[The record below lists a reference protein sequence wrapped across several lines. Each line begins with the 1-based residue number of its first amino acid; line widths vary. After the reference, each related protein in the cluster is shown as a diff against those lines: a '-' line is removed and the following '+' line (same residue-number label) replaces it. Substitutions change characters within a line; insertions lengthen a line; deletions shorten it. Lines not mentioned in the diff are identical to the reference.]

1 MYICHRIVLC
11 ISSFYFYK
19 NTNTLKKIS
28 FLLFLFYSFTAFC
41 QENYTK
47 SFYQSTAINAKDSAS
62 LFFSIEN
69 SNFFRNDELF
79 NLIVEGYTLTGYF
92 INPTLSYIPHSKIK
106 IDAGIH
112 LLKYSGVDNYTKNFP
127 IFRVQYQATDK
138 LKIVLGS
145 LYGTTNHNLIEPI
158 FHYEKYYTENNENGV
173 QFLLKNKRLQSD
185 IWINW
190 QNFIFHGDTEQEELT
205 GGMSNYLRLN
215 KKDSRHKLGLPFQL
229 VAVHRGGQINET
241 PAYMVTRLNIAAGI
255 SYEFQ
260 IRRKWIQSIGTS
272 HYYLSFT
279 DMSPTKTLPYIMGY
293 GYYSQYFVRNK
304 NLQLELSYW
313 YGDYYTSERGAPIY
327 RTVSTKYSNL
337 GVGQRA
343 LGITKLSY
351 EKNIFNQIYFGARLE
366 TYWDFFDY
374 QLDYCYGI
382 YLKYNGRFLL
392 KKF

>member
-1 MYICHRIVLC
+1 M
-11 ISSFYFYK
+11 
-19 NTNTLKKIS
+19 KKIS
-28 FLLFLFYSFTAFC
+28 FLLFLFYSFTALG
-41 QENYTK
+41 QENYPQ
-47 SFYQSTAINAKDSAS
+47 SFYQSTTINAQDSAS
-62 LFFSIEN
+62 LFLNIKN

-79 NLIVEGYTLTGYF
+79 NIIVEGYTLTGYF

-106 IDAGIH
+106 IDAGVH
-112 LLKYSGVDNYTKNFP
+112 LLKYSGVDSYTKNFP
-127 IFRVQYQATDK
+127 IFRVQYQATNK
-138 LKIVLGS
+138 LKVVLGS

-215 KKDSRHKLGLPFQL
+215 KKDSRHKLGLPLQL
-229 VAVHRGGQINET
+229 IVVHRGGQINET
-241 PAYMVTRLNIAAGI
+241 PAYMVTRLNLAAGV

-260 IRRKWIQSIGTS
+260 IRRKLVQSIGTS

-313 YGDYYTSERGAPIY
+313 YGDYYSSERGAPIY
-327 RTVSTKYSNL
+327 RTVSTRYSNL

-351 EKNIFNQIYFGARLE
+351 EKNVFNQIYFGTRLE

-374 QLDYCYGI
+374 QLDYCYGV
-382 YLKYNGRFLL
+382 YLKYNGHFLL